1 MRSTRDRPARS
12 PLPNAEGAWAQQ
24 AEANLSD
31 RRLREEIDR
40 GLSFGL
46 EAAPTINDRTI
57 STFVRGEKPHFA
69 GERGTF
75 LKCPFIEDVNQVDD
89 AEVAVF
95 GVPLDAGATYRP
107 GTRFGPQGI
116 RRSTNLFGTYNYESG
131 VDLREQ
137 LNIVDI
143 GDVFTIPGNL
153 EKSFDQISQAM
164 AHVAQKG
171 VMPIVLGGDHS
182 IGFPTIRGL
191 APYMDGNIGIIHF
204 DRHVDTQETDLDERM
219 HTTPWFHATNIK
231 NAPATNLVQIG
242 IGGWQSPREG
252 VKVGRERK
260 STVIT
265 VGDVERVGVE
275 KIAEMALEIA
285 WKGAKA
291 VYLSFDID
299 VIDAG
304 FVPGTGWPEPGGL
317 LPREALNLVKMVSEP
332 GLAGIEVVECSPP
345 YDWAE
350 QTALMSSRVIL
361 DSLAA
366 QVRSGKLG
374 NKSAALDRARLGAVA
389 ADSLGWSPCAW
400 PWHRSSAAPTRR
412 PTCASSRTTRGARPT
427 PVRGWCCFPRRR
439 CAASVF
445 PSPRSPNRST
455 GRGRRECGRSPIAP
469 ASSSSRACSCPPRK
483 TGPDG

>member
-1 MRSTRDRPARS
+1 
-12 PLPNAEGAWAQQ
+12 
-24 AEANLSD
+24 
-31 RRLREEIDR
+31 
-40 GLSFGL
+40 
-46 EAAPTINDRTI
+46 
-57 STFVRGEKPHFA
+57 
-69 GERGTF
+69 
-75 LKCPFIEDVNQVDD
+75 
-89 AEVAVF
+89 
-95 GVPLDAGATYRP
+95 
-107 GTRFGPQGI
+107 
-116 RRSTNLFGTYNYESG
+116 
-131 VDLREQ
+131 
-137 LNIVDI
+137 
-143 GDVFTIPGNL
+143 
-153 EKSFDQISQAM
+153 
-164 AHVAQKG
+164 
-171 VMPIVLGGDHS
+171 
-182 IGFPTIRGL
+182 
-191 APYMDGNIGIIHF
+191 MDGNIGIIHF

-242 IGGWQSPREG
+242 IGGWQSPRAG

-285 WKGAKA
+285 WKDAKA

-374 NKSAALDRARLGAVA
+374 NKAASLRPARLGAVTA
-389 ADSLGWSPCAW
+389 ASRLVAMRIALAQIQSGTEPAANLAW
-400 PWHRSSAAPTRR
+400 
-412 PTCASSRTTRGARPT
+412 SRTTRAAPPT
-427 PVRGWCCFPRRR
+427 RARGWCCSPRRR
-439 CAASVF
+439 CAGSGCRW
-445 PSPRSPNRST
+445 PRSPNRWT
-455 GRGRRECGRSPIAP
+455 GRGPTACARIASGAGITVVAGMFVPADDGRRAP
-469 ASSSSRACSCPPRK
+469 TR
-483 TGPDG
+483 

>member
-1 MRSTRDRPARS
+1 MPDHPHAPENAEFGDTPDYS
-12 PLPNAEGAWAQQ
+12 LPNAEGAWAQQ
-24 AEANLSD
+24 AEGRLSD

-40 GLSFGL
+40 GLSYGL
-46 EAAPTINDRTI
+46 EAALTINDRTI

-75 LKCPFIEDVNQVDD
+75 LKCPFIEDVNEVGD
-89 AEVAVF
+89 AEVAIF
-95 GVPLDAGATYRP
+95 GVPLDSGATYRP

-137 LNIVDI
+137 LNMVDI

-164 AHVAQKG
+164 AHVVSKG
-171 VMPIVLGGDHS
+171 VIPIVLGGDHS

-191 APYMDGNIGIIHF
+191 APYLDGNVGIIHF

-231 NAPATNLVQIG
+231 NAPATNLVQVG
-242 IGGWQSPREG
+242 IGGWQAPREG

-265 VGDVERVGVE
+265 VGDVERVGID
-275 KIAEMALEIA
+275 KIAEIALEVA
-285 WKGAKA
+285 WKDAKA

-317 LPREALNLVKMVSEP
+317 LPREALNLVKKISEP

-366 QVRSGKLG
+366 QIRSGKLG
-374 NKSAALDRARLGAVA
+374 KKAAKANR
-389 ADSLGWSPCAW
+389 PAW
-400 PWHRSSAAPTRR
+400 
-412 PTCASSRTTRGARPT
+412 
-427 PVRGWCCFPRRR
+427 
-439 CAASVF
+439 
-445 PSPRSPNRST
+445 
-455 GRGRRECGRSPIAP
+455 
-469 ASSSSRACSCPPRK
+469 
-483 TGPDG
+483 GP

>member
-1 MRSTRDRPARS
+1 MSDSADFPG
-12 PLPNAEGAWAQQ
+12 PDPNLPNAEGAWAQQ
-24 AEANLSD
+24 AEARLGD

-40 GLSFGL
+40 GLSYGL

-75 LKCPFIEDVNQVDD
+75 LKCPFIEDVNEVDD

-116 RRSTNLFGTYNYESG
+116 RRSTNLFGTYNYETG

-164 AHVAQKG
+164 AHVASKG

-191 APYMDGNIGIIHF
+191 APYMEGNIGIIHF

-231 NAPATNLVQIG
+231 NAPATNLVQVG
-242 IGGWQSPREG
+242 IGGWQAPREG
-252 VKVGRERK
+252 VKVGRDRK

-265 VGDVERVGVE
+265 VGDVERVGID
-275 KIAEMALEIA
+275 KIAEIALEVA

-317 LPREALNLVKMVSEP
+317 LPREALNLVKKISEP

-350 QTALMSSRVIL
+350 QTALLSSRVIL

-366 QVRSGKLG
+366 QINSGKLG
-374 NKSAALDRARLGAVA
+374 RKAAKANR
-389 ADSLGWSPCAW
+389 PAW
-400 PWHRSSAAPTRR
+400 
-412 PTCASSRTTRGARPT
+412 
-427 PVRGWCCFPRRR
+427 
-439 CAASVF
+439 
-445 PSPRSPNRST
+445 
-455 GRGRRECGRSPIAP
+455 
-469 ASSSSRACSCPPRK
+469 
-483 TGPDG
+483 GP

>member
-1 MRSTRDRPARS
+1 MTSSDEPLGRRADSSDEPLGRRADSSDEPLGRRADSSDEPLGRRADSTDQQP
-12 PLPNAEGAWAQQ
+12 PLNREGAWAQQ
-24 AEANLSD
+24 AEAALPD
-31 RRLREEIDR
+31 RREREEIDR
-40 GLSFGL
+40 ALNHGL
-46 EAAPTINDRTI
+46 EAAPTINDRRI
-57 STFVRGEKPHFA
+57 STFVRGELPHFA
-69 GERGTF
+69 GERGSF
-75 LKCPFIEDVNQVDD
+75 LNCPFVEDVHEVGD
-89 AEVAVF
+89 AEVAIF

-116 RRSTNLFGTYNYESG
+116 RRSTNLFGTYNYEMG

-137 LNIVDI
+137 LNMVDI

-164 AHVAQKG
+164 SHVIQQG
-171 VMPIVLGGDHS
+171 VMPVVLGGDHS

-191 APYMDGNIGIIHF
+191 APHLDGNVGIIHF

-242 IGGWQSPREG
+242 IGGWQTPRAG

-265 VGDVERVGVE
+265 VGDVERVGVQ

-285 WKGAKA
+285 WKDAKA

-299 VIDAG
+299 VIDSG

-317 LPREALNLVKMVSEP
+317 LPREALNLVRMVSEP

-345 YDWAE
+345 YDWTE
-350 QTALMSSRVIL
+350 QTALLSSRVIL
-361 DSLAA
+361 DSLAS
-366 QVRSGKLG
+366 QIRSG
-374 NKSAALDRARLGAVA
+374 RLG
-389 ADSLGWSPCAW
+389 
-400 PWHRSSAAPTRR
+400 RK
-412 PTCASSRTTRGARPT
+412 
-427 PVRGWCCFPRRR
+427 
-439 CAASVF
+439 
-445 PSPRSPNRST
+445 
-455 GRGRRECGRSPIAP
+455 P
-469 ASSSSRACSCPPRK
+469 ASLLRPAW
-483 TGPDG
+483 GP